1 MIVFG
6 PMDCLILH
14 VDDLPS
20 HEGDYLLGE
29 KKVIQ
34 IGAPFAAD
42 PQAWI

>member
-20 HEGDYLLGE
+20 HEDDYLLGG

-42 PQAWI
+42 P